1 MTYRSTSRAALA
13 STDRNATEQRVL
25 DELRIRPAGLTCD
38 QFIAITGIPHQ
49 TASPRFTAL
58 EQRGLI
64 TRSELRRATRTGAM
78 AAVYQ
83 IADLTLF
90 SRPRPSRTDH
100 LRDII
105 RAAIAARATGDWT
118 DFDSALGALPERDR
132 TRLTGD

>member
-1 MTYRSTSRAALA
+1 VTYRSTSRAALA

-25 DELRIRPAGLTCD
+25 EELRIRPAGLTCD

-83 IADLTLF
+83 IADLNLF

-100 LRDII
+100 LRAVIC
-105 RAAIAARATGDWT
+105 AALAARTTGDWSN
-118 DFDSALGALPERDR
+118 FDVAFGELPEAEKL
-132 TRLTGD
+132 RLTP

>member
-1 MTYRSTSRAALA
+1 MTYRSTSRAALV

-25 DELRIRPAGLTCD
+25 EELRIRPAGLTCD

-64 TRSELRRATRTGAM
+64 TRTDLRRATRTGSM
-78 AAVYQ
+78 AAVYM
-83 IADLTLF
+83 LGEPGLF
-90 SRPRPSRTDH
+90 SRTRPSMADQYRAT
-100 LRDII
+100 I

-118 DFDSALGALPERDR
+118 DFDAALGALPERDR
-132 TRLTGD
+132 TRLIGD